1 MSKNKDFHEQC
12 INYVN
17 KHNLSPLS
25 LKIYRIIYL
34 IIAAVFIY
42 YWNTHFIIWWDN
54 LYSYW
59 NPYVFILQ
67 VDSRKF

>member
-25 LKIYRIIYL
+25 LKY
-34 IIAAVFIY
+34 
-42 YWNTHFIIWWDN
+42 TE
-54 LYSYW
+54 SYT
-59 NPYVFILQ
+59 
-67 VDSRKF
+67 